1 MAAENVPVME
11 CTVQPENPVAKTEP
25 RSNDKPSELRQNG
38 WEDKTPSQEPAESTF
53 SEGKGGGRDIRNR
66 IDNAQSRFGNQTR
79 HAEDME
85 SLLDQTVTLLE
96 SLAEQPALRGY
107 EAMQRRLDTVEQ
119 LLGQTANTRG

>member
-1 MAAENVPVME
+1 
-11 CTVQPENPVAKTEP
+11 
-25 RSNDKPSELRQNG
+25 
-38 WEDKTPSQEPAESTF
+38 
-53 SEGKGGGRDIRNR
+53 
-66 IDNAQSRFGNQTR
+66 
-79 HAEDME
+79 ME